1 MGLRGFP
8 PKPTALKLIEG
19 NPGHQR
25 INKSEPRP
33 DDLTPRIARSRYPKY
48 LARDERRLWRYYA
61 GLLASLRVLTEA
73 DLVGLEQ
80 MSRVTAERIRMEAI
94 LAKTGPLAK
103 SKKTDTVYISPVWM
117 VVQGLRD
124 RELKLLREFGMTPSS
139 RTRISVT
146 GPSAADAIEDALA

>member
-1 MGLRGFP
+1 
-8 PKPTALKLIEG
+8 
-19 NPGHQR
+19 
-25 INKSEPRP
+25 
-33 DDLTPRIARSRYPKY
+33 
-48 LARDERRLWRYYA
+48 
-61 GLLASLRVLTEA
+61 
-73 DLVGLEQ
+73 